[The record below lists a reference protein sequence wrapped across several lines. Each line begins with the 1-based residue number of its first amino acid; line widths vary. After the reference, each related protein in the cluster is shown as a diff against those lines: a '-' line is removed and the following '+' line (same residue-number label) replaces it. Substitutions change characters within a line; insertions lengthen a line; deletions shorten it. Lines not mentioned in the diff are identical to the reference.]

1 MAYYDDNAGDGPGRF
16 GKNFDGPVG
25 PRRPRMFARFK
36 VNLTELLLVRSLKP
50 D

>member
-1 MAYYDDNAGDGPGRF
+1 MAYYDDNAGDGGRF

-25 PRRPRMFARFK
+25 PRRPRMFVCFE
-36 VNLTELLLVRSLKP
+36 VILTELLLVHNLKP

>member
-1 MAYYDDNAGDGPGRF
+1 MAYYEDNGGEGPGRF

-25 PRRPRMFARFK
+25 PRRPRMFACFEM
-36 VNLTELLLVRSLKP
+36 TF

>member
-36 VNLTELLLVRSLKP
+36 VNLTELLLVHSLNP

>member
-25 PRRPRMFARFK
+25 PRRPRMFDCFE
-36 VNLTELLLVRSLKP
+36 VTLTELLLAHSLKP